1 MRSLVNLWREEF
13 DRRIDHG
20 QELMDKVQMA
30 DDSRTGGY
38 SESLAVKMPKIRAQ
52 LEKHLS
58 FGVGKE
64 AEPQLEGMYE
74 QMASID
80 FNSLTLVINAKN
92 KPEGDIERWQLLGMH
107 SMKHYQEQ
115 RYQLAVEKDLEQEL
129 EESGGEGDG
138 LETLDVMKSLKNQF
152 ANIKQRQLD

>member
-1 MRSLVNLWREEF
+1 VRSLVNLWREEF

-20 QELMDKVQMA
+20 QELIDKVQMA

-38 SESLAVKMPKIRAQ
+38 SESLAVKMPTIRAQ

-92 KPEGDIERWQLLGMH
+92 KPEGDMERWQLLGMH
-107 SMKHYQEQ
+107 SMKHY
-115 RYQLAVEKDLEQEL
+115 
-129 EESGGEGDG
+129 
-138 LETLDVMKSLKNQF
+138 
-152 ANIKQRQLD
+152 